1 MTVANERFLVNEA
14 GERIAVLIDL
24 VEYERLL
31 EALEELESIRAYDSA
46 KAIQDDE
53 AHFAFGDLDKETIER
68 KWHEAH
74 RRFYLRPSRIVRIV
88 TRGDTWKRFPYYL
101 RTAGSMLL
109 GLGEREAA

>member
-46 KAIQDDE
+46 KANQDDE
-53 AHFAFGDLDKETIER
+53 PIPFDQAVEEIEQDLR
-68 KWHEAH
+68 
-74 RRFYLRPSRIVRIV
+74 
-88 TRGDTWKRFPYYL
+88 
-101 RTAGSMLL
+101 
-109 GLGEREAA
+109 